1 MSNKRMNDGVF
12 RAHRMLFIFYA
23 LISAILSAGVVF
35 DLIEL
40 HFYEAVQM
48 GCIVAP
54 FLAIALVHFFTA
66 RGAKRGSRGARI
78 ASRIIGVLMLLLFP
92 LGTIVGIYLIIK
104 TGSDWQGG
112 IEVQN

>member
-1 MSNKRMNDGVF
+1 MNDGVF

-23 LISAILSAGVVF
+23 LMSAILSAGVVF

-54 FLAIALVHFFTA
+54 FLAIALVHFFY
-66 RGAKRGSRGARI
+66 GARRKKRVPWCTNSI
-78 ASRIIGVLMLLLFP
+78 ADHRSVDAIALLLW
-92 LGTIVGIYLIIK
+92 GQSWESI
-104 TGSDWQGG
+104 
-112 IEVQN
+112 